1 MTGFF
6 GILPRYVLRLVMLPT
21 LCSFFG
27 FLFIFL
33 IGDMQDKLSDMLK
46 LGDSKAVIVYFACI
60 LPEKFEVILP
70 MSLLLG
76 TMYCF
81 AGMNRNNEITAIRAS
96 GVSLLKL
103 CLPVILFSLV
113 LSGLTFLSNE
123 KLLPLSQVI
132 SRSIE
137 DRADGDAAAERVIH
151 FTVKDKSGHRRKW
164 SLSSGKEKR
173 SFGFLV
179 VSEADEK
186 GRLLWDITA
195 QNGEYFGSRWRFDQV
210 DRVEYNPGPTLKRT
224 QHMESFF
231 LDVSDDPHAP
241 ALNSQLETRLSLS
254 QIDGILANPASTI
267 NAQQRVELIAMRW
280 NNIFSPLACLVAIL
294 LGIPLAVTAQRQVA
308 MAATAKALA
317 VMMVYYVVRELS
329 MHMSISGH
337 LSPELGASL
346 PVILFVSVGLIISAR
361 K

>member
-21 LCSFFG
+21 LCSFLG

-33 IGDMQDKLSDMLK
+33 IGDMQDKLGDMLK
-46 LGDSKAVIVYFACI
+46 LGDSTAVVIYFACI

-103 CLPVILFSLV
+103 CLPILLFALF

-123 KLLPLSQVI
+123 KLLPSSRAI
-132 SRSIE
+132 SEKIRL
-137 DRADGDAAAERVIH
+137 RAEGDDTDKQLRH
-151 FTVKDKSGHRRKW
+151 FSVKDKSGHRRKW
-164 SLSSGKEKR
+164 SLSPGSGPR
-173 SFGFLV
+173 SFGFLI
-179 VSEADEK
+179 VSEIDEK
-186 GRLLWDITA
+186 GHLLWDVTA
-195 QNGEYFGSRWRFDQV
+195 QKGEYFGSRWRFDQV
-210 DRVEYNPGPTLKRT
+210 ERVEYLPGPAIKRSE
-224 QHMESFF
+224 QLDSLF
-231 LDVSDDPHAP
+231 LDVGDDPSAP
-241 ALNSQLETRLSLS
+241 TLNSQLETRLSIN
-254 QIDGILANPASTI
+254 QIDAILANPAASITPR
-267 NAQQRVELIAMRW
+267 QQTELIAMRW
-280 NNIFSPLACLVAIL
+280 NNIFSPFACLVAIL

-308 MAATAKALA
+308 LAATAKALA
-317 VMMVYYVVRELS
+317 VMMIYYVVRELS
-329 MHMSISGH
+329 MHLSINGK
-337 LSPELGASL
+337 LPPELGAAL
-346 PVILFVSVGLIISAR
+346 PVLTFVSLGLIISAR

>member
-33 IGDMQDKLSDMLK
+33 IGDMQDKLVDMLK
-46 LGDSKAVIVYFACI
+46 LGDTKAVVIYFACI

-81 AGMNRNNEITAIRAS
+81 AGMNRNNEITAIRAC

-103 CLPVILFSLV
+103 CLPIILFALF

-123 KLLPLSQVI
+123 KLLPVSRIVSEAIRMRAEDDPTELQVLN
-132 SRSIE
+132 
-137 DRADGDAAAERVIH
+137 
-151 FTVKDKSGHRRKW
+151 FTVKDKSGHRRSW
-164 SLSSGKEKR
+164 SYSRGNDPR
-173 SFGFLV
+173 SFGTPI
-179 VSEADEK
+179 VSERDAQ
-186 GRLLWDITA
+186 GHLLWDISA
-195 QNGEYFGSRWRFDQV
+195 QKAEYFGSRWRFDQV
-210 DRVEYNPGPTLKRT
+210 DRVEYNPGPTIKRT
-224 QHMESFF
+224 EHLESFF
-231 LDVSDDPHAP
+231 LEVNDDPNTP
-241 ALNSQLETRLSLS
+241 TLNSQLEARLSIS
-254 QIDGILANPASTI
+254 QIDGVLANPASTI
-267 NAQQRVELIAMRW
+267 SPKQRTELMAMRW
-280 NNIFSPLACLVAIL
+280 NNIFSPFACLVAVL
-294 LGIPLAVTAQRQVA
+294 LGIPLAVTAHRQVA
-308 MAATAKALA
+308 MAASAKALA
-317 VMMVYYVVRELS
+317 VMMVYYVVHELS
-329 MHMSISGH
+329 IHMAVDGR

-346 PVILFVSVGLIISAR
+346 PVLIFVGVGLMISAR